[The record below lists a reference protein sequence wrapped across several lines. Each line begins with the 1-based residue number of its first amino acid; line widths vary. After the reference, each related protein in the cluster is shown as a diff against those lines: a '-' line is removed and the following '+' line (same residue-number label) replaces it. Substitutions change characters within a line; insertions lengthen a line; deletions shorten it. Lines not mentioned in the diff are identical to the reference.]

1 MRHWPKIPDT
11 YWGGNPL
18 EPKRYIFLRR
28 RSALGARLLGVVV
41 AVVLVGLPAEL
52 ERGVAAEPEAGQEGA
67 AVWVAAVDGPM
78 RAPAAQV
85 RSASLTSP
93 TAPALRPFG
102 YAPDELQAF
111 AASAYQMIVIRE
123 RWRPVLERAAAASA
137 DEAAKARHA
146 QAIELAQAV
155 RERGL
160 TTARYREIFNTAQR
174 APAFKAYLLTL
185 VRQADNTAFTN

>member
-1 MRHWPKIPDT
+1 MRHGLTIPDT

-18 EPKRYIFLRR
+18 EPKRYIFLHRR
-28 RSALGARLLGVVV
+28 RALGARLLGAVV

-67 AVWVAAVDGPM
+67 AVWVATVDGPM

-85 RSASLTSP
+85 QPASLTPPS
-93 TAPALRPFG
+93 TLASRPGG
-102 YAPDELQAF
+102 YGPDELQAF

-123 RWRPVLERAAAASA
+123 RWLPVLERAAAASTE
-137 DEAAKARHA
+137 EAAKARRA

-155 RERGL
+155 RQRGL
-160 TTARYREIFNTAQR
+160 TPARYREIFDTAQR
-174 APAFKAYLLTL
+174 DPQFKAYLLTL
-185 VRQADNTAFTN
+185 VRQANIAFTN